1 MNMGPGLQLD
11 PAGDLFQWAVKN
23 SRHCYRE
30 SIVGSPQQFGLAAN
44 PPLKLN
50 ETNSMNSDRSRSL
63 SSLLLLWSSV
73 GLLLLAADATFAQTK
88 ASVPAIARQAELR
101 KVLDETFELP
111 KATTNAKRQEA
122 VKKLMAVVES
132 SADVSDDLYVVLT
145 AVIGLTKEAGEF
157 TTYQNA
163 VGQLVEKFDVDAD
176 QEQARLLNEFL
187 AASKTNSSA
196 KPAMDAAVAQALQ
209 AATVENRFADALTL
223 LNSAEATAKRVSS
236 PAPIK
241 QTITDA
247 RTKVT
252 ERETLWKAFETA
264 SATLLTNPDD
274 PIANKT
280 IARWHIVQGADWE
293 TALPFLMKSSDS
305 KWKAATQLETT
316 ASADAL
322 VQAAVG
328 DAWWEAAQ
336 AETGATKI
344 ALLIHAGDWYAQ
356 SLPNLTSVIK
366 QQLVTKRLAEI
377 APLKAVAVA
386 KSSAGSKA
394 GSAPSQPTG
403 ELAAP
408 KEWVDLLE
416 WSEGVDWNERGINW
430 NQHVEGVVSKD
441 GLTMKRDARAR
452 FPLPALIDG
461 DYDLEVEFTRAEGA
475 NAPVIVFPIHMQNL
489 HLELDSFSGRSS
501 GVAGVDGVWQEQNET
516 TRRTKPFSNNQR
528 HRVRVRVRQT
538 ELRAEFRIDFDDE
551 RDFIRWE
558 GPLTRLANFGG
569 AGLWA
574 YSMRRHVWVGAY
586 DSKVT
591 FHKVRVGMTSGTIRR
606 DSITAQDRAAD
617 LKEGLVR
624 LVGLKPTEASSDF
637 HPAVANQNPIF
648 AHRFG
653 ENWPLI
659 TRDFKPCDDFYWACA
674 PSRLKC
680 PIPPGAKSFSV
691 VAMNHGSRSA
701 DFIVEVDG
709 QRLHRSGPI
718 ETAVIKIDVPP
729 KSTLLELLVDPMGN
743 NTADLSCWC
752 YPRFHA
758 VAANKIIDKQLDGK
772 QSPLKFTIAAHSVGN
787 GAFVH
792 NKHWDD
798 SMKTTSVVHFR
809 DAQPCDEF
817 LYAIANSST
826 KYAVPEGMSRFTAIG
841 YNVQS
846 FDVKYEVLANGK
858 LIYQSPKA
866 GIIPM
871 DVSLPPKTKTIELKV
886 DSLGNYHWDHSLWC
900 YPRFHRK

>member
-132 SADVSDDLYVVLT
+132 SADASDDLYVVLT

-293 TALPFLMKSSDS
+293 TALPFLIKSSDV
-305 KWKAATQLETT
+305 KWKAAAQLETA
-316 ASADAL
+316 ASADAMA
-322 VQAAVG
+322 QAAVG
-328 DAWWEAAQ
+328 DAWWDAAQ
-336 AETGATKI
+336 TETGTAKT
-344 ALLIHAGDWYAQ
+344 ALLIHAADWYEQAR
-356 SLPNLTSVIK
+356 PNLTSVIK

-377 APLKAVAVA
+377 APLKSASVA
-386 KSSAGSKA
+386 KSSPKTKPDSTPSPFGSE
-394 GSAPSQPTG
+394 P
-403 ELAAP
+403 AAP

-430 NQHVEGVVSKD
+430 NQHVEGAVVRN
-441 GLTMKRDARAR
+441 GLTLKSGPHARY
-452 FPLPALIDG
+452 PLPAILDG
-461 DYDLEVEFTRAEGA
+461 DYELAAEFTRTEGTDA
-475 NAPVIVFPIHMQNL
+475 VAIVFPINMQNL
-489 HLELDSFSGRSS
+489 QLNFGNITGKYS
-501 GVAGVDGVWQEQNET
+501 GVAGVDGQEQNET
-516 TRRTKPFSNNQR
+516 ARFPGTFANNLR
-528 HRVRVRVRQT
+528 HRVRIRVRRT
-538 ELRAEFRIDFDDE
+538 DERAEFRIDFDDK

-558 GPLTRLANFGG
+558 GPLSRLANFGG

-574 YSMRRHVWVGAY
+574 YSMRQHVWVGAFN
-586 DSKVT
+586 SKVT

-606 DSITAQDRAAD
+606 DSITEKDREAD
-617 LKEGLVR
+617 LKDGLVR
-624 LVGLKPTEASSDF
+624 LVGLKPTEASSDY

-648 AHRFG
+648 RDRLG
-653 ENWPLI
+653 EHWPLI